1 MTEENHSLTGPAEME
16 SPEEQQLDEVPVTE
30 AGIEESGFA
39 EKKKIGIGF
48 WIAAFWLALITFLAV
63 FAPVLPFKEPNQNF
77 IAFEQKENPVTGK
90 IQDRPVQPPYSPS
103 GEHWLGTDQDARD
116 ILSRSIHGAR
126 VSLAVGALTALF
138 GIIVGGA
145 LGMIAGYFKG
155 ILDKIISAIFLVS
168 LSFPGLI
175 LAILVVALVDRSLI
189 TISITIGILA
199 VAPIGRLARAQTL
212 SFAEREFVLAAETLG
227 AKKSRI
233 LVRELLPNVLI
244 PMSTLA
250 MLVIAIA
257 IVAEGTLA
265 FLGLSV
271 QGSSTWGKLILTGSG
286 LQTLETSPWV
296 AFAPMGFLF
305 LTVASFNYMSDRLRD
320 YFDVREIFVTR
331 D

>member
-1 MTEENHSLTGPAEME
+1 MTEENHSLVGSSEME
-16 SPEEQQLDEVPVTE
+16 ESVEQEYDEATPAD
-30 AGIEESGFA
+30 AGLEESGFA
-39 EKKKIGIGF
+39 KKKKIGIGF
-48 WIAAFWLALITFLAV
+48 WIAAFWLVLITFLAV
-63 FAPVLPFKEPNQNF
+63 FAPVLPLKEPNQNF
-77 IAFEQKENPVTGK
+77 IVFEQKENPITGK
-90 IQDRPVQPPYSPS
+90 IQDRPVQPPYSPN

-126 VSLAVGALTALF
+126 ISLAVGALTAIF

-286 LQTLETSPWV
+286 LQTLESSPWV

>member
-16 SPEEQQLDEVPVTE
+16 SPEEQQLDEVPATE

-77 IAFEQKENPVTGK
+77 IVFEQKENPVTGK

-126 VSLAVGALTALF
+126 ISLAVGALTALF

-155 ILDKIISAIFLVS
+155 ILDKVISAIFLVS

-286 LQTLETSPWV
+286 LQTLESSPWV

>member
-1 MTEENHSLTGPAEME
+1 MIEENHSLTGPAEME

-77 IAFEQKENPVTGK
+77 IVFEQKENPVTGK

-126 VSLAVGALTALF
+126 ISLAVGALTALF

-168 LSFPGLI
+168 LSIPGLI
-175 LAILVVALVDRSLI
+175 LAILIVALVDRSLI

-286 LQTLETSPWV
+286 LQTLESSPWV

>member
-1 MTEENHSLTGPAEME
+1 MSDDKTPPIEPHAVNTSE
-16 SPEEQQLDEVPVTE
+16 SSETVQPQTPSNNLEVSE
-30 AGIEESGFA
+30 FA
-39 EKKKIGIGF
+39 EKKKLGIGF
-48 WIAAFWLALITFLAV
+48 WLATFWLVMITFLAV
-63 FAPVLPFKEPNQNF
+63 FAPVLPFKDDKENF
-77 IAFEQKENPVTGK
+77 IVFEQKENPITGK
-90 IQDRPVQPPYSPS
+90 LQDRPVQPPYSPNS
-103 GEHWLGTDQDARD
+103 DHWLGTDQDARD
-116 ILSRSIHGAR
+116 LLSRSINGAR
-126 VSLAVGALTALF
+126 ISLAVGALTALF
-138 GIIVGGA
+138 GVIVGGA

-155 ILDKIISAIFLVS
+155 ILDKIISAIFIVS

-175 LAILVVALVDRSLI
+175 LAILIVALMDRSLT
-189 TISITIGILA
+189 TISVTLGILG

-212 SFAEREFVLAAETLG
+212 SFSEREFVLAAETLG

-233 LVRELLPNVLI
+233 LVKELLPNVLI

-271 QGSSTWGKLILTGSG
+271 QGSATWGKLILTGSG
-286 LQTLETSPWV
+286 LQVLEKAPWV
-296 AFAPMGFLF
+296 AFVPMGFLF

>member
-1 MTEENHSLTGPAEME
+1 MTEENHSLTGPTEME
-16 SPEEQQLDEVPVTE
+16 APEEQKHNEAVPTD
-30 AGIEESGFA
+30 AGLEESGFA

-48 WIAAFWLALITFLAV
+48 WIAAFWLVLITFLAV

-77 IAFEQKENPVTGK
+77 IIFEQKENPITGK
-90 IQDRPVQPPYSPS
+90 IQDRPVQPPYSPD

-126 VSLAVGALTALF
+126 ISLAVGALTALF
-138 GIIVGGA
+138 GIVVGGA

-155 ILDKIISAIFLVS
+155 VLDKIISAIFLVS

-286 LQTLETSPWV
+286 LQTLESSPWV

>member
-1 MTEENHSLTGPAEME
+1 MSEESHSLTGPNEME
-16 SPEEQQLDEVPVTE
+16 APEEQKPDEAAPID
-30 AGIEESGFA
+30 AGLEESGFA

-48 WIAAFWLALITFLAV
+48 WIAAFWLVLITFLAV
-63 FAPVLPFKEPNQNF
+63 FAPLLPFKEPNQNF
-77 IAFEQKENPVTGK
+77 IVFEQKENPITGK
-90 IQDRPVQPPYSPS
+90 IQDRPVQPPYSPD

-126 VSLAVGALTALF
+126 ISLAVGALTALF
-138 GIIVGGA
+138 GIVVGGA

-286 LQTLETSPWV
+286 LQTLESSPWV

>member
-1 MTEENHSLTGPAEME
+1 MAEENHSLTGPAEME
-16 SPEEQQLDEVPVTE
+16 SEEEQQLDEVPATE

-48 WIAAFWLALITFLAV
+48 WIAAFWLALITFLAI

-77 IAFEQKENPVTGK
+77 IVFEQKENPVTGK

-126 VSLAVGALTALF
+126 ISLAVGALTALF

-286 LQTLETSPWV
+286 LQTLESSPWV

>member
-1 MTEENHSLTGPAEME
+1 MTEENHSLTGPTEME
-16 SPEEQQLDEVPVTE
+16 TPEEQKHNEAVPTD
-30 AGIEESGFA
+30 AGLEESGFA

-48 WIAAFWLALITFLAV
+48 WIAAFWLVLITFLAV

-77 IAFEQKENPVTGK
+77 IVFEQKENPITGK
-90 IQDRPVQPPYSPS
+90 IQDRPVQPPYSPD

-126 VSLAVGALTALF
+126 ISLAVGALTALF
-138 GIIVGGA
+138 GIVVGGA

-286 LQTLETSPWV
+286 LQTLESSPWV
-296 AFAPMGFLF
+296 AFAPMGFLS

>member
-16 SPEEQQLDEVPVTE
+16 SPEEQQLDEVPATE

-48 WIAAFWLALITFLAV
+48 WIAAFWLALITFLAI

-77 IAFEQKENPVTGK
+77 IVFEQKENPITGK
-90 IQDRPVQPPYSPS
+90 IQDRPAQPPYSPS

-126 VSLAVGALTALF
+126 ISLAVGALTALF

-286 LQTLETSPWV
+286 LQTLESSPWV

>member
-1 MTEENHSLTGPAEME
+1 MTEENHSLTGPTEME
-16 SPEEQQLDEVPVTE
+16 APEEQKHNEAVPTD
-30 AGIEESGFA
+30 AGLEESGFA

-48 WIAAFWLALITFLAV
+48 WIAAFWLVLITFLAV

-77 IAFEQKENPVTGK
+77 IVFEQKENPITGK
-90 IQDRPVQPPYSPS
+90 IQDRPVQPPHSPN

-126 VSLAVGALTALF
+126 ISLAVGALTALF
-138 GIIVGGA
+138 GIVVGGA

-155 ILDKIISAIFLVS
+155 VLDKIISAIFLVS

-286 LQTLETSPWV
+286 LQTLESSPWV

>member
-1 MTEENHSLTGPAEME
+1 MNDENNLPIESSNHDEIPLANQSL
-16 SPEEQQLDEVPVTE
+16 EVSE
-30 AGIEESGFA
+30 YAD
-39 EKKKIGIGF
+39 KKKLGIGF
-48 WIAAFWLALITFLAV
+48 WLATFWLVLITFLAV
-63 FAPVLPFKEPNQNF
+63 FAPVLPFKDDKQNY
-77 IAFEQKENPVTGK
+77 IVFEQKENPITGK
-90 IQDRPVQPPYSPS
+90 LQDRPVQPPYSPS
-103 GEHWLGTDQDARD
+103 SDHWLGTDQDARD
-116 ILSRSIHGAR
+116 LLSRSINGAR
-126 VSLAVGALTALF
+126 ISLAVGALTAIF
-138 GIIVGGA
+138 GVIIGGA

-155 ILDKIISAIFLVS
+155 ILDKIISAIFIVS

-175 LAILVVALVDRSLI
+175 LAILIVALMDRSLT
-189 TISITIGILA
+189 TISVTLGILG

-212 SFAEREFVLAAETLG
+212 SFSEREFVLAAETLG

-233 LVRELLPNVLI
+233 LVKELLPNVLI

-271 QGSSTWGKLILTGSG
+271 QGSATWGKLILTGSG
-286 LQTLETSPWV
+286 LQVLEKAPWV
-296 AFAPMGFLF
+296 AFVPMGFLF

>member
-1 MTEENHSLTGPAEME
+1 MTEENHSLTGPTEME
-16 SPEEQQLDEVPVTE
+16 SAEEQQLDEVPATE

>member
-1 MTEENHSLTGPAEME
+1 MTEENHSLTGPTEME
-16 SPEEQQLDEVPVTE
+16 APEEKKHDEAAPID
-30 AGIEESGFA
+30 AGLEESGFA

-48 WIAAFWLALITFLAV
+48 WIAAFWLVLITFLAV

-77 IAFEQKENPVTGK
+77 IVFEQKENPITGK
-90 IQDRPVQPPYSPS
+90 IQDRPIQPPYSPD

-126 VSLAVGALTALF
+126 ISLAVGALTALF
-138 GIIVGGA
+138 GIVVGGA

-286 LQTLETSPWV
+286 LQTLESSPWV

>member
-16 SPEEQQLDEVPVTE
+16 SPEEQQLDEVPTTE

-48 WIAAFWLALITFLAV
+48 WIAALWLALITFLAV

-116 ILSRSIHGAR
+116 ILSRSIYGAR